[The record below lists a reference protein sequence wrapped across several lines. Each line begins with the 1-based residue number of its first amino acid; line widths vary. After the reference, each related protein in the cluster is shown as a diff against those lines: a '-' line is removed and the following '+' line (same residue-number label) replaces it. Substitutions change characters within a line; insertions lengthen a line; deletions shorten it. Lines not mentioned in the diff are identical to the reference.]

1 MSSKVGRETGELH
14 EQHTHAATDGET
26 SRAVV
31 AAVAEAA
38 GTAPTALPSL
48 TDVVDPDALDALFS
62 GDRTDGEVSFRYAGY
77 RVTVT
82 ADRRVTVV
90 DPVE

>member
-1 MSSKVGRETGELH
+1 MSSQVRTEAGE
-14 EQHTHAATDGET
+14 
-26 SRAVV
+26 SRARAADGTVDEASRRVV
-31 AAVAEAA
+31 ESVADAA